1 MLRSDEIK
9 NQLTNLECEVEKLQK
24 EDKIDEALEMIN
36 RADELKIELENALKS
51 EKIIENKGD
60 VNMEMENKI
69 ELLNK
74 EEVAFANM
82 IRKGI
87 ANDMKAGD
95 NGAIIPASISTRI
108 IEKVKEISPLYARA
122 TKFNVGG
129 DLVFAKENA
138 IPTTA
143 YFDEMGT
150 GAGTDA
156 TFTTVKLGA
165 FIARC
170 LTKVSRS
177 LINRTDFDIVNYVV
191 NAVAKSIA
199 EFLEKELIVGTSEKI
214 EGLSKVAPT
223 SVNAIDGDAL
233 IDCQMAVKSALQ
245 ANAEWLMNP
254 KDVATVRK
262 LKAAD
267 GAYLFQADATA
278 EFGYRL
284 LGKNVLLSDQVAEG
298 TVFYGDFSGLYV
310 KLANNVEV
318 SVLTE
323 RYADEYA
330 VGVVGFVEL
339 DAKVVETQKIVA
351 IKKN

>member
-1 MLRSDEIK
+1 MTKIDELNREIAELKDKAEGLKIENKIDDALNLVDEIK
-9 NQLTNLECEVEKLQK
+9 DKKAEIEKLEK
-24 EDKIDEALEMIN
+24 
-36 RADELKIELENALKS
+36 LENEL
-51 EKIIENKGD
+51 KGD
-60 VNMEMENKI
+60 VKVMENKVLENK

-95 NGAIIPASISTRI
+95 NGAIIPTSISSRI
-108 IEKVKEISPLYARA
+108 IEKVKEISPIYARA

-199 EFLEKELIVGTSEKI
+199 EFLEKELILGTSEKI
-214 EGLSKVAPT
+214 EGLSKVVPQT
-223 SVNAIDGDAL
+223 VTAIDGDAL

-245 ANAEWLMNP
+245 GGCEWLMNP
-254 KDVATVRK
+254 RDLAVVRK
-262 LKAAD
+262 LKSAD

-298 TVFYGDFSGLYV
+298 TIFYGDLSCLYV
-310 KLANNVEV
+310 KLAQDIEVNV
-318 SVLTE
+318 LME
-323 RYADEYA
+323 RYADEFA
-330 VGVVGFVEL
+330 VGRL
-339 DAKVVETQKIVA
+339 
-351 IKKN
+351 